1 MMQQFTNLKHFFFFS
16 QNSPTTT
23 TTVTLD
29 SDIFK
34 AIENLIETKFS
45 TIINSI
51 QMIKDQMAN
60 SNSLIAQNN
69 AQAIT
74 MLKVCVINFFY
85 VKKKIRLNLSIF
97 FSNNL
102 MKWTKN

>member
-16 QNSPTTT
+16 QNSPTT

-74 MLKVCVINFFY
+74 MLKVCVINFLCE
-85 VKKKIRLNLSIF
+85 KKIRLNLSIF

-102 MKWTKN
+102 MKWIKN